1 MQSKIMNNPKVVD
14 LEKVVIKFAGDS
26 GDGMQ
31 LTGTQFTDTSA
42 LLGND
47 LATFPDYPA
56 EIRAPQGTVAG
67 VSGFQIHIGSIDI
80 NTPGDI
86 ADVLVA
92 MNPAALKANK
102 NFIKKGGSIIINID
116 SFNQRDFEK
125 AGYKQSPLE
134 DNSFEGYN
142 LIEAPITKLTRET
155 LKDSKLDGKSIG
167 RAKNMFAL
175 GIVYWMFN
183 RPMQQT
189 ESFLKTKF
197 KKSPDLVEAN
207 IKVMHAGYN
216 FADTIEALSSSYTV
230 LSAKLPK
237 GTYRNV
243 MGNQAMSWGFLAAA
257 ENAKK
262 ELFLGSYPITPAS
275 DILHELAKHKNL
287 GVKTFQ
293 AEDEIAGVCSAIG
306 ASFCGSLA
314 ITTTSGPGLALKGEG
329 IGLAIM
335 TELPLVVVDVQRG
348 GPSTGLPTKT
358 EQSDLMQA
366 LYGRN
371 GESPAVVLA
380 SSTPANCFDWAYQ
393 ASKITLEHNTPV
405 ILLSDGYLGNGA
417 EPWKIK
423 STNDM
428 PKINPNVAREG
439 DDYLPYA
446 RDKKI
451 LSRKIAIPGTKGLEH
466 RLGGLEKE
474 DITGNVSYDPENHE
488 KMCKIRSEKINRLS
502 NIIPEQKIYGNESG
516 NLLVIGWGGTFGS
529 LYSAVDTLLKD
540 ENSVGL
546 CHFNYINPLPRNTK
560 EILSKFNRIVV
571 CELNAGQFAN
581 YLRMNFQGI
590 VFEQYNK
597 LQGFPF
603 TSIELESHFKLLLSK

>member
-1 MQSKIMNNPKVVD
+1 MNKTTKVVD

-67 VSGFQIHIGSIDI
+67 VSGFQIHIGRIDI

-102 NFIKKGGSIIINID
+102 DWVKKGGTIIVNID
-116 SFNQRDFEK
+116 SFTKRDLEK
-125 AGYKQSPLE
+125 AGYESSPLD
-134 DNSFEGYN
+134 DNSFEGFKI
-142 LIEAPITKLTRET
+142 IEAPITKLTREA
-155 LKDSKLDGKSIG
+155 LKDSGLDGKSIG
-167 RAKNMFAL
+167 RSKNMFAL

-183 RPMQQT
+183 RPMEQT
-189 ESFLKTKF
+189 EKFLQRKF
-197 KKSPDLVEAN
+197 AKKPEVVAAN

-216 FADTIEALSSSYTV
+216 FADTIEAFSSSYTV
-230 LSAKLPK
+230 LPANLEK

-243 MGNQAMSWGFLAAA
+243 MGNQAIAWGFLAAA
-257 ENAKK
+257 EKAKK

-275 DILHELAKHKNL
+275 DILHELAKYKNL
-287 GVKTFQ
+287 GVKSFQ
-293 AEDEIAGVCSAIG
+293 AEDEIAGICSAIG
-306 ASFCGSLA
+306 ASFAGSLA
-314 ITTTSGPGLALKGEG
+314 ITTTSGPGLALKGEAL
-329 IGLAIM
+329 GLAVM
-335 TELPLVVVDVQRG
+335 AELPLVVVNVQRG

-380 SSTPANCFDWAYQ
+380 SSTPANCFDWAYM

-405 ILLSDGYLGNGA
+405 VLLSDGYLGNGA

-428 PKINPNVAREG
+428 PDITPFIANEG
-439 DDYLPYA
+439 EEYQPYA
-446 RDKKI
+446 RDEKT
-451 LSRKIAIPGTKGLEH
+451 LARKIAFPGTKGLEH

-474 DITGNVSYDPENHE
+474 DVTGNVSYDPDNHE
-488 KMCKIRSEKINRLS
+488 KMVKIRAEKINRIAD
-502 NIIPEQKIYGNESG
+502 IIPEQEIFGAEEG
-516 NLLVIGWGGTFGS
+516 DLLVVGWGGTHGS
-529 LYSAVDTLLKD
+529 LYSAVDNLISEGEK
-540 ENSVGL
+540 VAL
-546 CHFNYINPLPRNTK
+546 CQFNYINPLPKNTAN
-560 EILSKFNRIVV
+560 IFSKYKKIVV
-571 CELNAGQFAN
+571 CELNNGQFAN
-581 YLRMNFQGI
+581 YLRMNFQGVI
-590 VFEQYNK
+590 FEQYNK
-597 LQGFPF
+597 IKGLPF
-603 TSIELESHFKLLLSK
+603 TTNKLEAHFKTLLQK